1 MSDKESRTAAAPIE
15 SDWGSRHHVETL
27 VLLAAT
33 ALGIYL
39 CYRLVAPFL
48 PAITWALALALLFAR
63 CQAWLE
69 TKLKRPTLA
78 ALVAVTAI
86 GLIVVILMGFVVQR
100 IVLQVAQGAE
110 VVEAKF
116 ESGDWR
122 RPLEA
127 DPRLAPLVEAIDRQI
142 DLPGSVTT
150 MASWLSGKAAAIVK
164 GSLFQVIGFCLTL
177 YLLFYFLRDRRSALD
192 ALRALSPLTRSEMDH
207 LFARLDDTV
216 HATIYG
222 TLAVAMVQGL
232 LGGLMFWWLGLP
244 APSLWGVVMGLL
256 AVVPVLGAFIVWI
269 PAALFLA
276 LEGSLGKAL
285 ILTLWGTVVVG
296 TIDNLLQPILVGR
309 RLRLHTV
316 LAFIAVVGG
325 LMLFGA
331 SGLILGPL
339 ILATTQVLLEIW
351 SARTRHAASPVEGLE
366 SAAPESRR

>member
-1 MSDKESRTAAAPIE
+1 
-15 SDWGSRHHVETL
+15 
-27 VLLAAT
+27 
-33 ALGIYL
+33 
-39 CYRLVAPFL
+39 
-48 PAITWALALALLFAR
+48 
-63 CQAWLE
+63 
-69 TKLKRPTLA
+69 
-78 ALVAVTAI
+78 
-86 GLIVVILMGFVVQR
+86 
-100 IVLQVAQGAE
+100 
-110 VVEAKF
+110 
-116 ESGDWR
+116 
-122 RPLEA
+122 
-127 DPRLAPLVEAIDRQI
+127 
-142 DLPGSVTT
+142 
-150 MASWLSGKAAAIVK
+150 
-164 GSLFQVIGFCLTL
+164 L

-244 APSLWGVVMGLL
+244 APWLWGVVMGLL

-351 SARTRHAASPVEGLE
+351 SARTRQAASPVEGLE